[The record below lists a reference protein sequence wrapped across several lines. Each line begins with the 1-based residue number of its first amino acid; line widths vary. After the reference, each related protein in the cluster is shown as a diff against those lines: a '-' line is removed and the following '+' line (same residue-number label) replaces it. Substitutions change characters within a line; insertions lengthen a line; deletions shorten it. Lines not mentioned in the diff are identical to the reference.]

1 MSTGLKIEL
10 SRDQTRYLWREE
22 GCEEL
27 GLVLQEEGDWDVDN
41 KYQHMTN
48 VYFQEST
55 GKYFELTVSRS
66 GSPFTDWYYSF
77 EDSSSELFEVQLVEK
92 KIVSKVWER
101 V

>member
-1 MSTGLKIEL
+1 MKLEL
-10 SRDQTRYLWREE
+10 TREQTRYLWREE
-22 GCEEL
+22 GCDEL
-27 GLVLQEEGDWDVDN
+27 DLVLHEEGDWSVDN

-48 VYFQEST
+48 IYFQEST

-77 EDSSSELFEVQLVEK
+77 EDQGEDLNEVKLVERTTVVK
-92 KIVSKVWER
+92 SWES

>member
-1 MSTGLKIEL
+1 MNLEL
-10 SRDQTRYLWREE
+10 TREQTRYLWREE
-22 GCEEL
+22 GSEEL
-27 GLVLQEEGDWDVDN
+27 DLVLHEEGDWDVDT

-48 VYFQEST
+48 IYFQEST

-77 EDSSSELFEVQLVEK
+77 EDSGSELNEVKLVEK
-92 KIVSKVWER
+92 TMVVKSWTR